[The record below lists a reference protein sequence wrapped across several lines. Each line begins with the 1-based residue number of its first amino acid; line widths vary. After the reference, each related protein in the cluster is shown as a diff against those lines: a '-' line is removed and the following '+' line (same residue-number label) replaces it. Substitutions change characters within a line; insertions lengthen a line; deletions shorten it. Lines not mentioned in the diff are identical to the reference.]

1 MAKRSDIPKFGVLS
15 GVKVVSATV
24 STAGPFTAQ
33 LLAEM
38 GADVIWIESP
48 LSPDVNRLVNAF
60 SAGLAAESER
70 RNQRNFSLNIPSP
83 EGKEVFLKLIEDADI
98 FLEASKGG
106 QYEKWGLTD
115 EVLWERNPKLVILHL
130 SGFGQTGD
138 PEFISRGSYDPIA
151 QAFSGY
157 ISLQGFE
164 DKSPNPARYLT
175 SDYMAGYCGAVAI
188 LGAYINTLKTGKGES
203 IDLAQYEATLRCQ
216 ANLSVEY
223 FNHGVQTK
231 REGSHNQ
238 IYAGWGVYKCK
249 DDKYVYLLILG
260 GAIVRRAINI
270 LGLEYGGELFP
281 ENIGGILRGTPA
293 AEVLEERIAEFAAT
307 HTAEEFE
314 NAFWPNGVPCCRIM
328 TYADMLDHPHYLAR
342 GSLVQW
348 SPVEGSAYEG
358 QILTGPASPLRFKNN
373 PTQIWRGCPT
383 IGMDN
388 DDILEDLGYTTEE
401 IQELYDKKVIKKVG
415 PAKKFQAIQRKLG

>member
-1 MAKRSDIPKFGVLS
+1 MAKRTDIPKFGVLS

-24 STAGPFTAQ
+24 STAGPFAGE
-33 LLAEM
+33 LMAEM
-38 GADVIWIESP
+38 GADVIWIEST
-48 LSPDVNRLVNAF
+48 LSPDVNRLVNSF

-70 RNQRNFSLNIPSP
+70 RNQRTISLNIPSP
-83 EGKEVFLKLIEDADI
+83 EGKEVLLKMIEDADI

-115 EVLWERNPKLVILHL
+115 EVLWERNPRLVIVHL
-130 SGFGQTGD
+130 SGFGQSGD
-138 PEFISRGSYDPIA
+138 PEFIKRASYDPIA

-157 ISLQGFE
+157 IMLQGFE
-164 DKSPNPARYLT
+164 DKDPNPARYLT
-175 SDYMAGYCGAVAI
+175 SDYMAGYCAAVAA
-188 LGAYINTLKTGKGES
+188 LGAYINALKTGEGES

-216 ANLSVEY
+216 ANMAPEY

-238 IYAGWGVYKCK
+238 VYAGWGVYKCM

-260 GAIVRRAINI
+260 GAIVRKAINI

-281 ENIGGILRGTPA
+281 ENIGGVLMGTPA
-293 AEVLEERIAEFAAT
+293 AQVLEETIAKFAAS
-307 HTAEEFE
+307 HTAEEME

-328 TYADMLDHPHYLAR
+328 GYADMIDHPHYKAR

-348 SPVEGSAYEG
+348 PAVEGSAYEG
-358 QILTGPASPLRFKNN
+358 QMLTGVASPLRFAKN

-388 DDILEDLGYTTEE
+388 DDVLEELGFTPEQ
-401 IQELYDKKVIKKVG
+401 IQELYDKQVVKKAG
-415 PAKKFQAIQRKLG
+415 PAKKKFEAIKR

>member
-1 MAKRSDIPKFGVLS
+1 MAKRTDIPKFGVLS
-15 GVKVVSATV
+15 GVKVISATV
-24 STAGPFTAQ
+24 STAGPFAAE
-33 LLAEM
+33 LMAEM

-48 LSPDVNRLVNAF
+48 LSPDVNRLVNSF

-70 RNQRNFSLNIPSP
+70 RNQRNVSLNVPTP
-83 EGKEVFLKLIEDADI
+83 EGKEVLLKMIEDADI

-115 EVLWERNPKLVILHL
+115 EVLWERNPKLVIVHL

-138 PEFISRGSYDPIA
+138 PNYISRGSYDPIA

-157 ISLQGFE
+157 ISLQGFA
-164 DKSPNPARYLT
+164 DKSYNPARYLT
-175 SDYMAGYCGAVAI
+175 SDYMAGYCAAVAA
-188 LGAYINTLKTGKGES
+188 LGAYINVLKTGKGES

-216 ANLSVEY
+216 ANLAPEY
-223 FNHGVQTK
+223 FNHEVQTK
-231 REGSHNQ
+231 REGSNNQ
-238 IYAGWGVYKCK
+238 VYAGWGVYECM
-249 DDKYVYLLILG
+249 DGQSVYLLILG
-260 GAIVRRAINI
+260 GAIVRKAVNI

-281 ENIGGILRGTPA
+281 ENLGGVMRTTPA
-293 AEVLEERIAEFAAT
+293 AAVLEEAIAKFAAT
-307 HTAEEFE
+307 HTAEEME

-328 TYADMLDHPHYLAR
+328 KYGDMIDHPHYKAR

-348 SPVEGSAYEG
+348 PAVEGSAYEG
-358 QILTGPASPLRFKNN
+358 QMLTGVASPLRFKNN

-388 DDILEDLGYTTEE
+388 EDVLEEMGYSAEQ
-401 IQELYDKKVIKKVG
+401 IQELYDKQVIKKA
-415 PAKKFQAIQRKLG
+415 PPAAKKFQAIQR